1 MRQAKIFILVF
12 CVIFTLLLSG
22 CLSLANTPN
31 PRFYMLRSINKAEVS
46 QQFNIASDTI
56 IVVGPIKVPEYQDRP
71 QIVTQDKDKMLNF
84 AQFDRWGRPL
94 DLGVAQ
100 VIADGLTAMLPGA
113 TIDVFPIHFNIP
125 VKYQVLID
133 VIKLESELDK
143 EMLFTVQWSIINLEH
158 KKMLITKR
166 SEFTQA
172 INPHNYAGLAEALS
186 TACTSLSSEIAKEFS
201 VLLNQEKIP

>member
-1 MRQAKIFILVF
+1 MKQMKIFMLIF
-12 CVIFTLLLSG
+12 CIVFTLFLSG
-22 CLSLANTPN
+22 CLSLASTPA

-56 IVVGPIKVPEYQDRP
+56 IVVGPVKIPEYQDRP
-71 QIVTQDKDKMLNF
+71 QIVTQDKDKMLTF

-113 TIDVFPIHFNIP
+113 TIDIFPSHFNIP
-125 VKYQVLID
+125 VKYQVLVD
-133 VIKLESELDK
+133 VIKLESEIDK
-143 EMLFTVQWSIINLEH
+143 DMFFVAQWSIINLEH
-158 KKMLITKR
+158 KKMLFTKR
-166 SEFTQA
+166 SEFTRT
-172 INPHNYAGLAEALS
+172 INPHNYSGLAEALS
-186 TACTSLSSEIAKEFS
+186 ATCISLSNAIAKEFS